1 MATVHGAPINTLS
14 TQTKIVQI
22 QTSRLLAFQVK
33 GTRGETFRH
42 KNHMFRG
49 RDLSSNTRFQHQ
61 EQGKRI
67 PDILVL
73 SERNERKRPSFSRAG
88 GRSRKRKVQ
97 VGQSK
102 NAEQQPTIIA
112 TVLDLVKKAF
122 PLLLLLTI
130 MKSLLGFV
138 FGGGTSN
145 VVYYS
150 STVYEKTFYDENG
163 EVQRLRK
170 ENVQSNVPSMITNE
184 NLLRRDNNGRRDDDA
199 VDSYLESLDKDLR
212 SLDREMDNI
221 YRATISDDFF

>member
-1 MATVHGAPINTLS
+1 
-14 TQTKIVQI
+14 
-22 QTSRLLAFQVK
+22 
-33 GTRGETFRH
+33 
-42 KNHMFRG
+42 
-49 RDLSSNTRFQHQ
+49 
-61 EQGKRI
+61 
-67 PDILVL
+67 
-73 SERNERKRPSFSRAG
+73 
-88 GRSRKRKVQ
+88 
-97 VGQSK
+97 
-102 NAEQQPTIIA
+102 
-112 TVLDLVKKAF
+112 
-122 PLLLLLTI
+122 

-138 FGGGTSN
+138 FGGGNSN